1 MGLIDVNVVGRAG
14 GRTDGRTDGRID
26 ILLNTTLQP
35 KGFLPIFHPEFG
47 FWDTAV
53 NMTDIE
59 DESRLPFRINGHRGK
74 IDDGRRCKVFRYKSQ
89 LRTEDRKQQ
98 RKKQN
103 HYVQQSTCY

>member
-1 MGLIDVNVVGRAG
+1 MGLIDVNVVGRVG
-14 GRTDGRTDGRID
+14 GRTDIRID
-26 ILLNTTLQP
+26 ILLYTTLQP

-47 FWDTAV
+47 FCDTAV

-59 DESRLPFRINGHRGK
+59 DESRLPFRINGHREK

-89 LRTEDRKQQ
+89 LRRSQTVEE
-98 RKKQN
+98 KQN